1 MAIATPADLSDI
13 DLTDLETF
21 VQRTPHDW
29 FKRLRDDAP
38 CFWNEERGGRGFWSV
53 TRYEDILALQ
63 KLPLVFSA
71 GVGGTSLDDLTPEQV
86 EARMSLLDMDPPRHT
101 RLRALVNRGF
111 TPKAVKVY
119 EDRIRGLIRAILEQ
133 NMPDRE
139 FDFVDRI
146 SIELP
151 MQILS
156 EIMGTP
162 LEDRRTLVNLG
173 DRLLGN
179 TEPEFVGDLVKDQS
193 DLSQYAHLPFSSPA
207 ALEMFDYALGLADL
221 KRAEPGE
228 DVVTILINSEIDG
241 DRLSE
246 HEFKLFFLLL
256 ITAGNET
263 TRHTMSHGIQALLE
277 NRDQLERLCA
287 DPSLAG
293 SAAEEIIRWATAVH
307 HFRRTATEDRELHG
321 QTIRAG
327 DKVVLWFTSANR
339 DERHFDA
346 PMSFDVGR
354 TPNKHMAFGLG
365 GPHYCLG
372 SHLARLE
379 IKVWLEELIPY
390 LPDLHLA
397 GPVDRMRSNFF
408 NGIKRV
414 PVRYDGDRV

>member
-1 MAIATPADLSDI
+1 MAIATSPDLSDI

-21 VQRTPHDW
+21 VDRTPHDW

-38 CFWNEERGGRGFWSV
+38 CFWNAEAGGRGFWSV

-63 KLPLVFSA
+63 KQPLVFSA

-119 EDRIRGLIRAILEQ
+119 EDRIRALIRSILIET
-133 NMPDRE
+133 MPERE
-139 FDFVDRI
+139 FDFTERV

-156 EIMGTP
+156 DIMGTP
-162 LEDRRTLVNLG
+162 LEDRHTLVNLG

-221 KRAEPGE
+221 KRAQPGE
-228 DVVTILINSEIDG
+228 DVVTILINSELDG
-241 DRLSE
+241 DTLSE

-263 TRHTMSHGIQALLE
+263 TRHTMSHGINALLS
-277 NRDQLERLCA
+277 NRDQIDRLVANPELC
-287 DPSLAG
+287 G
-293 SAAEEIIRWATAVH
+293 SAAEEIIRWATAVSR
-307 HFRRTATEDRELHG
+307 FRRVTRSSSGSRRPTAMSASSTTRCSS
-321 QTIRAG
+321 RSAARP
-327 DKVVLWFTSANR
+327 TSTWRSGSA
-339 DERHFDA
+339 
-346 PMSFDVGR
+346 GR
-354 TPNKHMAFGLG
+354 TTASARTSRASRSRS
-365 GPHYCLG
+365 G
-372 SHLARLE
+372 SRSCCRTCPICISTAKSRACARTSSTALRPASQSALR
-379 IKVWLEELIPY
+379 ICFLI
-390 LPDLHLA
+390 
-397 GPVDRMRSNFF
+397 RS
-408 NGIKRV
+408 G
-414 PVRYDGDRV
+414 

>member
-1 MAIATPADLSDI
+1 VATVTPTGLEDI

-21 VQRTPHDW
+21 VDRTPHDW
-29 FKRLRDDAP
+29 FKRLRDEAP
-38 CFWNEERGGRGFWSV
+38 CHWQDERAGRGFWSI
-53 TRYEDILALQ
+53 TRYEDILAMQ
-63 KLPLVFSA
+63 KQPLLFSA

-111 TPKAVKVY
+111 TPKAVRVY
-119 EDRIRGLIRAILEQ
+119 EDRVRGLIRDILVA

-179 TEPEFVGDLVKDQS
+179 TEPEFVGDLVKDQV

-221 KRAEPGE
+221 KRTAPGE

-241 DRLSE
+241 DRLSD

-263 TRHTMSHGIQALLE
+263 TRHTMSHGIAALLQ

-287 DPSLAG
+287 NPELAE
-293 SAAEEIIRWATAVH
+293 SAAEEIVRWATAVH
-307 HFRRTATEDRELHG
+307 HFRRTATEDVEVHGRQIRE
-321 QTIRAG
+321 G
-327 DKVVLWFTSANR
+327 DKIVLWFTSANR
-339 DERHFDA
+339 DERHFDE
-346 PMSFDVGR
+346 PMRFDIGR
-354 TPNKHMAFGLG
+354 SPNKHMAFGLG
-365 GPHYCLG
+365 GPHFCLG
-372 SHLARLE
+372 AHLARLE
-379 IKVWLEELIPY
+379 IRIWLEELIPY
-390 LPDLHLA
+390 LPDLHLDGEVA
-397 GPVDRMRSNFF
+397 RMRSNFF
-408 NGIKRV
+408 NGIKRI

>member
-1 MAIATPADLSDI
+1 MLFRS
-13 DLTDLETF
+13 
-21 VQRTPHDW
+21 
-29 FKRLRDDAP
+29 
-38 CFWNEERGGRGFWSV
+38 
-53 TRYEDILALQ
+53 
-63 KLPLVFSA
+63 
-71 GVGGTSLDDLTPEQV
+71 
-86 EARMSLLDMDPPRHT
+86 RHT

-119 EDRIRGLIRAILEQ
+119 EDRVRGLIRTILAET
-133 NMPDRE
+133 MPDRE

-146 SIELP
+146 SVELP

-179 TEPEFVGDLVKDQS
+179 TEPEFVGDLVKDQV
-193 DLSQYAHLPFSSPA
+193 DLSEYAHLPFSSPA

-221 KRAEPGE
+221 KRADPGE

-241 DRLSE
+241 DRLSD

-263 TRHTMSHGIQALLE
+263 TRHTMSHGIAALLQ

-287 DPSLAG
+287 NPELAD

-307 HFRRTATEDRELHG
+307 HFRRTATEDVEVHG
-321 QTIRAG
+321 KRIRAG

-339 DERHFDA
+339 DERHFDE
-346 PMSFDVGR
+346 PMRFDIGR
-354 TPNKHMAFGLG
+354 SPNKHMAFGLG
-365 GPHYCLG
+365 GPHFCLG
-372 SHLARLE
+372 AHLARLE
-379 IKVWLEELIPY
+379 IRIWLEELIPY
-390 LPDLHLA
+390 LPDL
-397 GPVDRMRSNFF
+397 DRKSTRLNSSHSQQSRMPSSA
-408 NGIKRV
+408 
-414 PVRYDGDRV
+414 